1 MEERNKHTT
10 PSAQIMR
17 PTVKPRTLLLLIPL
31 LVVGSASAQRKYLGP
46 PVRVD
51 GVAPDTAVWKL
62 VFHDEFDGTELDRSK
77 WVTYFTYSDDGSD
90 QCPGCRFTSNTNSTY
105 RDEHVTVGNGLL
117 TIATKAR
124 TNTWYDVTVEHE
136 AGMVHSIGDA
146 QFTYG
151 RFEIRCQVPS
161 AAGLWPAFWGFG
173 GETEI
178 DVFEICGEKP
188 RWMKSSLHR
197 WGEKRSSNTGK
208 HKTQDLSKAF
218 HDYAVE
224 WEENEIRFYLDGEQ
238 VYSRSR
244 LMNERGRDIA
254 ISDLDPGTY
263 PTAAFFPKGSDSVN
277 IIASLGV
284 SLPNDYCK
292 GPKKPTPWP
301 EGSSLVVD
309 HIRVYQR
316 HPQKKLRD
324 LCEHPRVIGVEKQG
338 SLEPGELRRITL
350 QGPHG
355 DLRWSTSTG
364 LEIESTNAHSVQ
376 VRAKADG
383 SGTQW
388 IRVESSNDPCPRGA
402 LKQEYGLEIR

>member
-1 MEERNKHTT
+1 MTAKTT
-10 PSAQIMR
+10 LRSF
-17 PTVKPRTLLLLIPL
+17 LLLVVL
-31 LVVGSASAQRKYLGP
+31 LVVGSTSAQRKYLGP
-46 PVRVD
+46 PVHTDAVR
-51 GVAPDTAVWKL
+51 PDTTGWKL
-62 VFHDEFDGTELDRSK
+62 VFHDEFDGTQLDRSK

-90 QCPGCRFTSNTNSTY
+90 QCPGCRFTGGTNSTY
-105 RDEHVTVGNGLL
+105 RDEQVTVGNGLL
-117 TIATKAR
+117 TIATKAN
-124 TNTWYDVTVEHE
+124 TNTWYDATVEHE

-146 QFTYG
+146 QFNHG
-151 RFEIRCQVPS
+151 RFEIRCRIPS

-197 WGEKRSSNTGK
+197 WGEKKFSNTGK
-208 HKTQDLSKAF
+208 HKAEDLSRDF

-238 VYSRSR
+238 VYARSR
-244 LMNERGRDIA
+244 LMNERGKDIA
-254 ISDLDPGTY
+254 LRDLKPGTY
-263 PTAAFFPKGSDSVN
+263 PTSAYFPRESDAVN
-277 IIASLGV
+277 IIASVAV
-284 SLPNDYCK
+284 SRPNDYCK

-301 EGSSLVVD
+301 EGSSLIVD

-316 HPQKKLRD
+316 QPQEQLRD
-324 LCEHPRVIGVEKQG
+324 LCAEPRVLSAEKQG
-338 SLEPGELRRITL
+338 SLELGELRRITL

-355 DLRWSTSTG
+355 DLRWSTSAG
-364 LEIESTNAHSVQ
+364 LEIVSTDAHSVQ
-376 VRAKADG
+376 VLAKADA